1 MLGPLWPSIQPSK
14 LCSPWEFTWN
24 LPWVKLK
31 DIKQPFHDFSIE
43 LQDYSVFVT
52 ECTYENKTQAVRNQ
66 TCPSANLSYVLS
78 EVAPGSLTAGCDQH
92 LSAQDGKHSLNPALP
107 GHTNICLFVVMVSQW
122 TSSSARCSPLS
133 QQALGRARSTYTCS
147 TDSYAGQAH
156 THTHTP
162 FSGVNEGCHVI
173 GAELWIQHRAHVQE
187 SIRLNAV
194 TKARSYQNTAQGGSQ
209 ILAAQAIQRCSS
221 SDLKHHVTTSTYS
234 VQTVYRGVKK
244 LESIKTA

>member
-1 MLGPLWPSIQPSK
+1 MMSQHSRHHAQLASCLAHLDPAS
-14 LCSPWEFTWN
+14 N
-24 LPWVKLK
+24 LPSFGLLESSPEICYTVSQHQNFTGQAWVKLE
-31 DIKQPFHDFSIE
+31 DIKQRFHDFSIE
-43 LQDYSVFVT
+43 LGDYSVFVT

-156 THTHTP
+156 THTHL
-162 FSGVNEGCHVI
+162 S
-173 GAELWIQHRAHVQE
+173 
-187 SIRLNAV
+187 
-194 TKARSYQNTAQGGSQ
+194 
-209 ILAAQAIQRCSS
+209 
-221 SDLKHHVTTSTYS
+221 
-234 VQTVYRGVKK
+234 
-244 LESIKTA
+244 LE